1 MNFQPLAGGLQ
12 LSAKEGTKGVLNK
25 FNLRLLDIPSSET
38 ISEDDPPSAFRR
50 AITSE
55 RAS

>member
-1 MNFQPLAGGLQ
+1 M
-12 LSAKEGTKGVLNK
+12 SAKEGTKGVLNK